1 MPVTAVVRELEFQ
14 KKEMIDYMKEWK
26 VNDDIIDMATTHFDD
41 AIHGIEDH
49 LQHYY
54 IDVEV

>member
-1 MPVTAVVRELEFQ
+1 
-14 KKEMIDYMKEWK
+14 MIDYMKEWR
-26 VNDDIIDMATTHFDD
+26 VDDDIIDMATTHFDD

-54 IDVEV
+54 IEVEV